1 MSQTEYDNELSE
13 ELELIK
19 PKMYKVILLND
30 DFTSMEFVI
39 SILRG
44 IFHKSEEDAYAI
56 MLRIHNGG
64 KGICGVYTY
73 DIAETKVAQV
83 LNSAKKSK
91 FPLRAV
97 MEED

>member
-1 MSQTEYDNELSE
+1 MSQTEHDDELSE
-13 ELELIK
+13 DLELTK

-39 SILRG
+39 STLRG
-44 IFHKSEEDAYAI
+44 IFHKSEEEAYVI
-56 MLRIHNGG
+56 MLRIHNSGSG
-64 KGICGVYTY
+64 LCGLYTY
-73 DIAETKVAQV
+73 EIAETKVAQV

-97 MEED
+97 MEEE